1 MYATKLQY
9 LISQFQKFPSHRLY
23 AKCQSALTSVQE
35 LLPQLNGNLTKG
47 ECGRIGVVGGSLIY
61 TGAPYFSAITA
72 LKVGCDMVHVFC
84 PAEAANVI
92 KGYSPELMVHPS
104 YDKDA
109 ITESLHRVDAFI
121 VGPGLGRDEKTVS
134 VVEFV
139 IESARKKNIPIIVD
153 ADGLFFL
160 AKNLNIISG
169 YEQAILTP
177 NHSEFNRLYQSAF
190 KVDKIDRA
198 KVESGEAA
206 WELASHIG
214 CTILQKG
221 PRDVITNGEKLY
233 REESV
238 GSPRRCGGQGDL
250 LSGALAVFSYWAI
263 RKNDSAPTI
272 SSSVAASQLIRWAA
286 KVSFERNGRSST
298 ASDMIAEIP
307 GLIRLC
313 EP

>member
-1 MYATKLQY
+1 MPVLPYHVPKTLKHLNVT
-9 LISQFQKFPSHRLY
+9 
-23 AKCQSALTSVQE
+23 SALTSVQE

-221 PRDVITNGEKLY
+221 PHDVITNGEKLY

>member
-1 MYATKLQY
+1 LD
-9 LISQFQKFPSHRLY
+9 FFFP
-23 AKCQSALTSVQE
+23 AALTSVQE

-134 VVEFV
+134 IVEFV

-221 PRDVITNGEKLY
+221 PHDVITNGEKLY
-233 REESV
+233 REESI